1 MIEMFDIVPPF
12 LLIQIPDYDLVQGL
26 FHYFY
31 ALGFAFELDLGR
43 TVSTVGEAVEV
54 YFIGLLL
61 GFEDVVWFEGKMLG
75 LFCEEIFHLQK
86 EAK

>member
-12 LLIQIPDYDLVQGL
+12 LLIEIPDYDLVQGL
-26 FHYFY
+26 FHYFD

-43 TVSTVGEAVEV
+43 AVSTVGEAVEV

-61 GFEDVVWFEGKMLG
+61 GFEDVVGFEGKMLG
-75 LFCEEIFHLQK
+75 LFCEEIFHFQK
-86 EAK
+86 EAI

>member
-86 EAK
+86 EAI